1 MEVTSLMAGYLQ
13 ARAELGPPLDRTP
26 AGAATGPE
34 YETPELV
41 NRVREARLHA
51 GEARQQASR
60 ILARVSKT
68 TVKVT
73 STQRQTARARER
85 RRQLAASREDSERVV
100 REFRKRVFREQ
111 VTRPSAAPLT
121 SPDNALSDLAAQD
134 RFVSSPATLRR
145 AVAFID
151 ENAGRTLTVA
161 DIAAASFVTVRAV
174 QLAFR
179 QHLGMTPM
187 EYLRQV
193 RLRRAHQD
201 LLGADP
207 ALESVIAVAYRWK
220 FASPSRFT
228 AYYRGVYGVLP
239 SQTLRRCS

>member
-1 MEVTSLMAGYLQ
+1 MAGYRQ
-13 ARAELGPPLDRTP
+13 VRAEAEVPLERTP
-26 AGAATGPE
+26 PEAGPGPE

-51 GEARQQASR
+51 VEARQEAGR

-68 TVKVT
+68 TVRVA

-85 RRQLAASREDSERVV
+85 RRQLAASRDGSE
-100 REFRKRVFREQ
+100 Q
-111 VTRPSAAPLT
+111 IIRPSAAPVT
-121 SPDNALSDLAAQD
+121 SAGSALRDLAAQD
-134 RFVSSPATLRR
+134 RFDSSPATLRR

-151 ENAGRTLTVA
+151 EHAGRHLTVT

-179 QHLGMTPM
+179 RHLDMTPM
-187 EYLRQV
+187 QYLRRV
-193 RLRRAHQD
+193 RLDRAHQD
-201 LLGADP
+201 LLAADP
-207 ALESVIAVAYRWK
+207 ARESVTAVAYRWK
-220 FASPSRFT
+220 FASASRFT

-239 SQTLRRCS
+239 SHTLRS